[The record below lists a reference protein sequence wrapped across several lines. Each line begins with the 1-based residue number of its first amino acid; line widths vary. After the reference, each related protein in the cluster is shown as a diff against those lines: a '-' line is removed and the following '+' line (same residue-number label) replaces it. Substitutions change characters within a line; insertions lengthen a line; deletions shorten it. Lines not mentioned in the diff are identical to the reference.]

1 MTFVGIDIGAEAHAA
16 AAVNDQGSTVCK
28 PFRFT
33 ADQAGHAALFTELE
47 RLAPVQLVVL
57 EATGHYW
64 KNLAAALVA
73 RDLPVAILNPL
84 QSARF
89 QQEALVRT
97 KTDALDALGLAR
109 LGQQKRPLPA
119 TLPDHATE
127 QLRELIR
134 HRDRLVQD
142 CGDRVRQLH
151 RLLDLT
157 FPEFKHHVA
166 LLDTALA
173 LTILKAFPTAADIA
187 AATPRRLAK
196 LRHGPR
202 HFVGDPLARQ
212 LIAAAK
218 QTVAAQSGDVYRV
231 RIRHACEDLAL
242 WRARLLTIDT
252 MVEALLEDHQVARL
266 LTSIEGI
273 GTTTAARLVAEL
285 DDPARFRSPEAL
297 ACYIGLVPALKHS
310 GKQTP
315 KRAGLSPIGKAAL
328 RRALWMPTVH
338 AVHASPWLRAFYDG
352 LRARGKPGKVAL
364 IAAMRKL
371 MVAIWTVA
379 KQRRAWS
386 PSPPQETTA

>member
-1 MTFVGIDIGAEAHAA
+1 MTFVSIDIGAEVHAA

-28 PFRFT
+28 PFRFA
-33 ADQAGHAALFTELE
+33 ADQAGHTALFAELE

-64 KNLAAALVA
+64 KNLAATLVT
-73 RDLPVAILNPL
+73 RGLPVAVLNPL

-89 QQEALVRT
+89 QQEALMRT

-127 QLRELIR
+127 QLRELVR

-173 LTILKAFPTAADIA
+173 LTILKAFPTATDVA

-202 HFVGDPLARQ
+202 HLVGDPLARQ

-242 WRARLLTIDT
+242 WRTRLLAIDA
-252 MVEALLEDHQVARL
+252 M
-266 LTSIEGI
+266 IE
-273 GTTTAARLVAEL
+273 TLL
-285 DDPARFRSPEAL
+285 DD
-297 ACYIGLVPALKHS
+297 H
-310 GKQTP
+310 
-315 KRAGLSPIGKAAL
+315 
-328 RRALWMPTVH
+328 
-338 AVHASPWLRAFYDG
+338 
-352 LRARGKPGKVAL
+352 
-364 IAAMRKL
+364 
-371 MVAIWTVA
+371 
-379 KQRRAWS
+379 
-386 PSPPQETTA
+386 

>member
-1 MTFVGIDIGAEAHAA
+1 MTFLGIDIGAEVHAA

-33 ADQAGHAALFTELE
+33 ADQAGHTALFAELE
-47 RLAPVQLVVL
+47 RLAPVELVVL

-73 RDLPVAILNPL
+73 RGLPVAVLNPL

-89 QQEALVRT
+89 QQEALMRT
-97 KTDALDALGLAR
+97 KTDALDVLGLAR

-119 TLPDHATE
+119 TLPE
-127 QLRELIR
+127 QLRELVR
-134 HRDRLVQD
+134 HRDRLVQH
-142 CGDRVRQLH
+142 CSDRVRQLH

-173 LTILKAFPTAADIA
+173 LTILKAFPTATDVA
-187 AATPRRLAK
+187 AVTPRRLAK

-202 HFVGDPLARQ
+202 HLVGDPVARQ

-218 QTVAAQSGDVYRV
+218 QTMAVQSGDVYRV

-242 WRARLLTIDT
+242 WRTRLLAIDA
-252 MVEALLEDHQVARL
+252 MVETLLDDHQVGRL
-266 LTSIEGI
+266 LTSIEGN
-273 GTTTAARLVAEL
+273 GTTTAARPVAEL
-285 DDPARFRSPEAL
+285 DDPARVRSPDAL
-297 ACYIGLVPALKHS
+297 ASYLGLVPAFKHS

-328 RRALWMPTVH
+328 RRALWMPTLH
-338 AVHASPWLRAFYDG
+338 AVTPVPGYAPSTMACVPAES
-352 LRARGKPGKVAL
+352 RARS
-364 IAAMRKL
+364 R
-371 MVAIWTVA
+371 
-379 KQRRAWS
+379 
-386 PSPPQETTA
+386 